1 MLTRFESKLDRLT
14 SQARCP
20 SCGAA
25 RLSLVTNDPNG
36 PEEDKVTATYSCISD
51 TKSVIAIDMYD
62 SIVCRQACNEATM
75 PEVRVIDSDAN
86 AVFDTQP

>member
-1 MLTRFESKLDRLT
+1 MLTRFECKLDRLT
-14 SQARCP
+14 RQTRCP

-25 RLSLVTNDPNG
+25 RLSMTAGDTG
-36 PEEDKVTATYSCISD
+36 SPEEDKASASYSCISD
-51 TKSVIAIDMYD
+51 TQSVIAIDMYD